1 MGKELVP
8 ATPVIEGEA
17 YEYIH
22 EGYVD
27 AIFDAYVDVLPVD
40 EEVIETTL
48 GADDEAALESG
59 IASIFDELRAEEPT
73 LVLLNELNRIWAQ
86 PLAA

>member
-8 ATPVIEGEA
+8 AMPVIEGEA
-17 YEYIH
+17 YEFIY
-22 EGYVD
+22 EGRMEGIY
-27 AIFDAYVDVLPVD
+27 DAYVDVLPVD
-40 EEVIETTL
+40 EDDIETSL
-48 GADDEAALESG
+48 DADEEAALESG

-73 LVLLNELNRIWAQ
+73 FVLLNELNRLWAE